1 MAGRGGGGAGLPGAG
16 GGAGEAGEWSV
27 DDWAELEA
35 ELSKRPDGAAPG
47 AEAPAG
53 LSQGGGVA
61 EPEGAGGASIRFF
74 APVPGRGGAWHGWHI
89 I

>member
-53 LSQGGGVA
+53 LSQD
-61 EPEGAGGASIRFF
+61 
-74 APVPGRGGAWHGWHI
+74 
-89 I
+89 